1 MDPKWK
7 VPRCEYNPCKLDCI
21 YCKGFKHVGICSHV
35 LAINHML
42 KKINLRRL
50 VITIGQCKTKAGAGR
65 GNHRRPEPALQRMA
79 QREPDSS
86 DEEIERALLLGEQ
99 GK

>member
-1 MDPKWK
+1 MT
-7 VPRCEYNPCKLDCI
+7 RRLDRSCALRTGSPSY

-50 VITIGQCKTKAGAGR
+50 VIAIGQSKRVNKKGG
-65 GNHRRPEPALQRMA
+65 GSVRRAEPALQRAA

>member
-1 MDPKWK
+1 MD
-7 VPRCEYNPCKLDCI
+7 CY

-50 VITIGQCKTKAGAGR
+50 VIAIGQSKRKHNNGGR
-65 GNHRRPEPALQRMA
+65 RRVEPALQRMA